1 MSIIFSKG
9 KHVLTVEDNGFK
21 ARVKGLHGSIDS
33 IELITLLTL
42 NGYKVTNQ

>member
-9 KHVLTVEDNGFK
+9 IHTLEVVDNGFK

-33 IELITLLTL
+33 IELITMLTM
-42 NGYKVTNQ
+42 NGYQVINQ

>member
-1 MSIIFSKG
+1 MSITFKKG
-9 KHVLTVEDNGFK
+9 THALVVIDNGTE
-21 ARVKGLHGSIDS
+21 ARVKGLGGYIDS